1 MADDADFLPRPEDFG
16 FNLKTALNAVVAL
29 RSHIPEDAFTAS
41 ILGTERAGS
50 GVLINANGLVLTI
63 GYLITEAETIWITGN
78 NGVAVAGCVLAYDQE
93 SGFGLVQALGR
104 LDLPHLEFGSSASVR
119 EGDRV
124 IFAGHGGTVGAVAA
138 EVISVREFVGYWE
151 YMIDQAIFTA
161 PAHPNWGGG
170 AVVDEN
176 GKLVAVGSLFVQQSG
191 EGEQPVDGNMAVPI
205 DILKPIFDD
214 MTRTGTAGRVPRPWL
229 GLFGTEIE
237 DRLVIAALSD
247 DGPAETAD
255 CQVGDII
262 VDVAGQSVDTLGDFF
277 AMCGRWGRPAPPFR
291 SLSIAAVN
299 YSGCPST
306 QSIETAFCARRRCI
320 DSYLIMAG
328 RRRRPVP
335 GGSAASP
342 IRGERIQ

>member
-16 FNLKTALNAVVAL
+16 FHLKTALNAVVAL
-29 RSHIPEDAFTAS
+29 RSYIPKDAFTAS

-50 GVLINANGLVLTI
+50 GVLINASGLVLTI

-78 NGVAVAGCVLAYDQE
+78 NGVAVAGCMLAYDQE

-170 AVVDEN
+170 AVIDEN

-247 DGPAETAD
+247 DGPAEMAD

-277 AMCGRWGRPAPPFR
+277 RHVWSLGPAGTAIPITVNR
-291 SLSIAAVN
+291 GGELIRLSID
-299 YSGCPST
+299 
-306 QSIETAFCARRRCI
+306 SIDRNRLLRAPA
-320 DSYLIMAG
+320 MH
-328 RRRRPVP
+328 
-335 GGSAASP
+335 
-342 IRGERIQ
+342 